1 MYSINTETRQY
12 KTYILTDSEG
22 QARLEVVPER
32 GGIVTRWQVHNHDL
46 LYLDEERFAKP
57 EMTVRG
63 GIPILFPICGNLPQ
77 GTYTYQDNTYPLKQ
91 HGFARNLPWM
101 VANQST
107 DDAASLSVQLTSNNE
122 TRSVYPFEFELLFTY
137 KLKGNTLDII
147 QRHTN
152 HSDVAMP
159 FCTGL
164 HPYFAVQDKSQLQF
178 DIPAATL
185 HDSLTQAVAPFDGSF
200 DLEQDEVDVA
210 LRDLTG
216 SSAWVSDRQHNTT
229 LRLDYDSTYP
239 VLVFWSVKGKEF
251 YCLEPW
257 SAPRNA
263 LNTGDCL
270 IQLQPGATLE
280 STVRLT
286 IEI

>member
-270 IQLQPGATLE
+270 IKLQPGATLE

-286 IEI
+286 TEI